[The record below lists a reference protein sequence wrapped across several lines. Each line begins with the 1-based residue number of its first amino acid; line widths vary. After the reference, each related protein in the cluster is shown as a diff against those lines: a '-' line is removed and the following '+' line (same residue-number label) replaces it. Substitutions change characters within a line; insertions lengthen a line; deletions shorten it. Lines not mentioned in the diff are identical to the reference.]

1 MQVSQKILLIQLYS
15 NGDCLYAT
23 AVARQI
29 KSDYPGC
36 HLTWAIA
43 SFCKNIITN
52 NPYVDEILEI
62 KSVKK
67 DDIAAF
73 RKFKKDIYHERGA
86 PKFDKV
92 FTTQIIGVNLAL
104 YDGSIR
110 SNIFRAYPSPITV
123 PVTPVLKLTDA
134 EIENVKKFAA
144 TFQLNNYKHVILFE
158 YAPQSGQ
165 LNITKELA
173 VKIAEKLIES
183 SDTAVVLSSGNKII
197 TSHKEIIDGSILTL
211 RETAALTHYSTFLIG
226 CSSGITWVSTSDA
239 AKLLPMVQLLN
250 ANAKWRNSV
259 FTDFTRFNLPAEK
272 IIEIYEFNEE
282 KIIQCV
288 DMALENFSGAKNKFN
303 QVSPLNFK
311 TTRSIVYNLLCYLEF
326 GAIIKHIKVNVEVY
340 GNNFSFYKEVI
351 VGVIIFPFRLISNFI
366 KKQIIKK

>member
-1 MQVSQKILLIQLYS
+1 MQASQKILLIQLYS

-36 HLTWAIA
+36 HLTWAVA
-43 SFCKNIITN
+43 SFCKNIIAD

-67 DDIAAF
+67 DDIIAF
-73 RKFKKDIYHERGA
+73 RKFKKDIYHEQGA

-92 FTTQIIGVNLAL
+92 FITQIVGMNLAL

-134 EIENVKKFAA
+134 EIENVKEFADK
-144 TFQLNNYKHVILFE
+144 FQLNNYTHVILFE

-173 VKIAEKLIES
+173 VKIAEKLIERG
-183 SDTAVVLSSGNKII
+183 DAAVILSSGNKIT

-250 ANAKWRNSV
+250 ANAKWKNSV
-259 FTDFTRFNLPAEK
+259 LTDFTRFNLPTKK
-272 IIEIYEFNEE
+272 IIEIYEFDEE

-288 DMALENFSGAKNKFN
+288 NMALENFSVAKNKFN

-311 TTRSIVYNLLCYLEF
+311 TTRSIIYNLLCYLEF

-351 VGVIIFPFRLISNFI
+351 TGFIIFPFRLVSNFI
-366 KKQIIKK
+366 KKKILKK